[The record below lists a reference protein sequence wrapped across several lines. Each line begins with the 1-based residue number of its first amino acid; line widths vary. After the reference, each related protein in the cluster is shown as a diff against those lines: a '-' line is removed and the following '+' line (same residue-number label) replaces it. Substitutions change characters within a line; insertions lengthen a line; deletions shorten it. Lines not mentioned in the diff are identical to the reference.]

1 MVLVSI
7 FANVGID
14 VALCCKK
21 AYHNKDKRIFFF
33 IVNNKGGEVYLATRN
48 ALDRKE
54 EQKMEQLQAE
64 QSKTKPLF
72 STRELAKLIVP
83 LMIEQFLVVLVGMVD
98 TMMVATVGET
108 AVSGISL
115 VDAINVLLIQVFA
128 ALATGGAVV
137 ASQFLGR
144 RDVEK
149 ARASA
154 KQLLWVSTLLATFI
168 AVFALVGNRFL
179 LKLCFGNIEPA
190 VMENAVT
197 YFWLSALSYPFMAV
211 YNSGAALFRSMGNS
225 KVSMLIALL
234 VNAINIGG
242 NAFLIY
248 QIHLGVAGAGIAT
261 LVSRIVAAV
270 VIMVLLHHR
279 NNPIYLEKVFHF
291 KPDMALIRS
300 ILKIGIPNGIENG
313 VFQVGKLMVAGLIS
327 SFGTAAIA
335 ANAICNN
342 LGSMTNIPGSA
353 IGLGLVT
360 VVGQCVG
367 AKDHQQ
373 ARSYT
378 KKLLAFAYGVMLV
391 TNVLMILFAKP
402 MIAFYN
408 VSPEA
413 NEMAWQVLMV
423 YCVVCIIA
431 WPSSFTIPN
440 ALRAAGDAKFT
451 MLVALCSM
459 WIFRIGFSY
468 ILGSWLHM
476 GLFGTW
482 IAMEIDW
489 VVRSIFFVT
498 RFKGNQWEKAQ
509 VID

>member
-1 MVLVSI
+1 MQAQTMERRVL
-7 FANVGID
+7 F
-14 VALCCKK
+14 
-21 AYHNKDKRIFFF
+21 
-33 IVNNKGGEVYLATRN
+33 TRQD
-48 ALDRKE
+48 L
-54 EQKMEQLQAE
+54 
-64 QSKTKPLF
+64 
-72 STRELAKLIVP
+72 TRLLVP
-83 LMIEQFLVVLVGMVD
+83 LMIEQFLVVMVGMVD

-154 KQLLWVSTLLATFI
+154 KQLIWISVLMASLI
-168 AVFALVGNRFL
+168 AILALVGNRTIL
-179 LKLCFGNIEPA
+179 RLCFGSIEET
-190 VMENAVT
+190 VMQNAMT
-197 YFWLSALSYPFMAV
+197 YFWLSALSYPFLAI
-211 YNSGAALFRSMGNS
+211 YNAGAALFRSMGNS
-225 KVSMLIALL
+225 KVSMLISFLINCINICG
-234 VNAINIGG
+234 NAI
-242 NAFLIY
+242 LIY
-248 QIHLGVAGAGIAT
+248 GFQWGVAGAGTAT
-261 LVSRIVAAV
+261 LISRITAAV
-270 VIMVLLHHR
+270 IILILLRHR
-279 NNPIYLEKVFHF
+279 TNPIYLENVLRF
-291 KPDMALIRS
+291 KPDGELIRS
-300 ILKIGIPNGIENG
+300 ILRVGVPNGIENG

-342 LGSMTNIPGSA
+342 LGSISNIPGSA

-367 AKDHQQ
+367 AHDHAQ
-373 ARSYT
+373 ARMYT
-378 KKLLAFAYGVMLV
+378 KKLLGLAYAIMIASNLLV
-391 TNVLMILFAKP
+391 AIFAKP
-402 MIAFYN
+402 LISFYN

-413 NEMAWQVLMV
+413 SEMAWEILMV
-423 YCVVCIIA
+423 YCVLCAII
-431 WPSSFTIPN
+431 WPASFTTPN

-451 MLVALCSM
+451 MVVALFSM

-468 ILGSWLHM
+468 VLGSWLQM

-482 IAMEIDW
+482 LAMEIDW
-489 VVRSIFFVT
+489 VVRSAFFLW
-498 RFKGNQWEKAQ
+498 RFKGDKWEKAK